1 MIPLLWTLPTQTGK
15 QKTEFPVEGIGS
27 SGGEEAV
34 SIPLPGPT
42 EGSHIR
48 GEPRQKEGGVMPE
61 RSPPGQ

>member
-1 MIPLLWTLPTQTGK
+1 M
-15 QKTEFPVEGIGS
+15 EGIGS